1 MTDQLEFPRVLVVAA
16 EPIGPPK
23 NTGITVA
30 SMFSEWPAD
39 RLAQISLVQA
49 TSRSTLCI
57 HHYPESHVLLAARL
71 RKVIDRRRPLS
82 TEGRQSSP
90 EAPPVGINRPSWQ
103 SAWADSLP
111 LRSTTALDSFVAG
124 FDPDIVYT
132 PLGFNRVLAIVN
144 RISRVQQ
151 IPVVPH
157 FMDDWLPN
165 TYTNRASLV
174 PRRLLEKRLRTT
186 MSAAPVGLAISEE
199 MAHEYS
205 EHYEVPFHP
214 MGNIVDI
221 PPETAPK
228 LGSDVI
234 SLGYVGGLHLQRW
247 EMLLDVGRAV
257 ERQGGRFR
265 LSIHCPESDR
275 HLFSPR
281 FSALRHT
288 VFEGSLDAEQVPA
301 ALVDHHALVHVES
314 ADRST
319 RNFTRLSLSTK
330 IPQYLAA
337 GRPILSYAPTELASV
352 KHLGRSQSAIIS
364 AAGELNSLEAAI
376 VKLDDDSVRHT
387 LGQHGRA
394 FALKHHE
401 RTSQAVLLHSLLKTA
416 TASPGRH
423 TRP

>member
-1 MTDQLEFPRVLVVAA
+1 
-16 EPIGPPK
+16 
-23 NTGITVA
+23 
-30 SMFSEWPAD
+30 MFSEWPAN
-39 RLAQISLVQA
+39 RLAQVSLVEA
-49 TSRSTLCI
+49 NAHSTPHI
-57 HHYPESHVLLAARL
+57 YHYPESHVLLAARL
-71 RKVIDRRRPLS
+71 RKVIDGGRPLS

-90 EAPPVGINRPSWQ
+90 DAPEVGINRPSWQ

-124 FDPDIVYT
+124 FAPDIVYT

-144 RISRVQQ
+144 RISRVQR

-165 TYTNRASLV
+165 TYTDRASFL
-174 PRRLLEKRLRTT
+174 PRRLLEKRLRTAI
-186 MSAAPVGLAISEE
+186 SSAPVGLAISAE
-199 MAHEYS
+199 MAQEYS
-205 EHYEVPFHP
+205 ELYAVEFYP

-221 PPETAPK
+221 PPETVPQPK
-228 LGSDVI
+228 SNVI

-247 EMLLDVGRAV
+247 EMLLDVGRVV
-257 ERQGGRFR
+257 ERHGGRFR
-265 LSIHCPESDR
+265 LSIHCPESDQQ
-275 HLFSPR
+275 LFRRR
-281 FSALRHT
+281 FSDLRHT

-301 ALVDHHALVHVES
+301 ALADHQVLVHVES

-364 AAGELNSLEAAI
+364 EAGELDSLEFAI
-376 VKLDDDSVRHT
+376 AQLDDESTRRT

-401 RTSQAVLLHSLLKTA
+401 RSSQAVLLRSLLTAA